1 MPILNVAP
9 IIAAA
14 VAAAERRV
22 VEKLR
27 RAGALDPM
35 HPVPPHDL
43 DLSGI
48 EERRLERLM
57 EAGAVKEISRGMVF
71 LDEGRLEIFR
81 TERRQ
86 KVLRNLIVVFVLL
99 AFAIFLL
106 TR

>member
-1 MPILNVAP
+1 MPIINVAP
-9 IIAAA
+9 VVAAM

-22 VEKLR
+22 LEKLR
-27 RAGALDPM
+27 RAGAVDPM
-35 HPVPPHDL
+35 HCVPPYDL

-57 EAGAVKEISRGMVF
+57 EAGVVREISRGMVF
-71 LDEGRLEIFR
+71 LDEGLLEIFR

-86 KVLRNLIVVFVLL
+86 KVLRNIVVLL
-99 AFAIFLL
+99 ILVGLAAFLL